1 MNYQQIMQQSD
12 YEAAARIYVEE
23 QFGLPVS
30 QVFPILSS
38 IVIRGLFAGK
48 PESMLLGEIQAGYS
62 LKPL

>member
-1 MNYQQIMQQSD
+1 MKYQDIMQQTD
-12 YEAAARIYVEE
+12 YEAAARTYVEE

-38 IVIRGLFAGK
+38 IVLRGLFAGN
-48 PESMLLGEIQAGYS
+48 PESILLGEIQAGYS